1 MLEGKVAYDSKDMF
15 NWAFIF
21 FSYYSTVVVQENNID
36 KYKILLE
43 VHKRVY
49 KNTQTVKVL
58 HYKEFGISYL
68 EFKAREF
75 KTEKEKLG
83 LKKNVPLKI
92 SRAPTDIITTSHIQ
106 AKLFENILSD
116 VKYRGLPPELY
127 GEVKNSLQLIPNVY
141 DLGDTHDIQ
150 DADVLEDKLLK
161 LYNSKF
167 YIGAACGWSRWGMVV
182 GTPTIITLYGNRLN
196 KLKFLDPTTIKNLF
210 RHIF

>member
-1 MLEGKVAYDSKDMF
+1 MDKVAYCSGDMF
-15 NWAFIF
+15 NWAFQY
-21 FSYYSTVVVQENNID
+21 FSNYLTVVVGESNI
-36 KYKILLE
+36 KQYKTYLE
-43 VHKRVY
+43 VFNRLYENKHPIKI
-49 KNTQTVKVL
+49 L
-58 HYKEFGISYL
+58 HYKEFGISHL
-68 EFKAREF
+68 EFKIREQ
-75 KTEKEKLG
+75 KTNKEKQR
-83 LKKNVPLKI
+83 LKCAALKI
-92 SRAPTDIITTSHIQ
+92 SRTPTDIITTSHIE

-141 DLGDTHDIQ
+141 DLGDTHNIQ

-196 KLKFLDPTTIKNLF
+196 ILKFLDPTTIKNLF